1 MDIYEEVHMRQ
12 AERFA
17 RRQARLEREARRERI
32 IAPIKFAVEVVM
44 GAVLLYAYLFLGALW
59 ASI

>member
-1 MDIYEEVHMRQ
+1 MDIYEEIHMRQ

-32 IAPIKFAVEVVM
+32 IAPIRLGLQVI
-44 GAVLLYAYLFLGALW
+44 GGTILLYLYLLLGCLW
-59 ASI
+59 ASM

>member
-1 MDIYEEVHMRQ
+1 MMDIYEEVHMRQ

-32 IAPIKFAVEVVM
+32 IAPIRLGFQVIG
-44 GAVLLYAYLFLGALW
+44 GAIKGGHMWAFYGW
-59 ASI
+59 ASC

>member
-17 RRQARLEREARRERI
+17 RRQARLERETRRERI
-32 IAPIKFAVEVVM
+32 IAPIRF
-44 GAVLLYAYLFLGALW
+44 GFQVLVGTILFYLYLFVGCLW
-59 ASI
+59 ASM